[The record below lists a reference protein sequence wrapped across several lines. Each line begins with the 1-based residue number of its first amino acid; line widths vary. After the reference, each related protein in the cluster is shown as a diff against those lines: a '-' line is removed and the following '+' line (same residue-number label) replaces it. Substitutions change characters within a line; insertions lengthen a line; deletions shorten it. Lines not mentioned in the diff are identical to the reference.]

1 MKAIKKVLVIGDV
14 MLDQYY
20 WGETSRISPEAP
32 VPVVNLNNIENRL
45 GGAANVALNIAHTGA
60 NVKVFGYIGE
70 DASGNALKKILYDNK
85 IDHNFISGTNP
96 TTTKLRVMSMGQ
108 QLLRIDTE
116 AICSKNVLN
125 ELIENF
131 EKDIDNAGLVVVS
144 DYSKGVISDIK
155 EIISKAAKNSIPV
168 IVDPKSNDIENYRS
182 AFLITPN
189 LKEFKNFIGYDQ
201 NKTIYEN
208 ALLFSNTYDIDW
220 FVVTLG
226 SEGMMAVNKDGRQYS
241 LNTES
246 KDVIDVTGA
255 GDTVLAYLAH
265 GILHDHSM
273 TDSLILA
280 NKAAAIS
287 VSILGSASVKIDD
300 LTSSDRKI
308 IYNLSA
314 IDEFMKNF
322 KEKYEGKKV
331 VMTNGCFDI
340 IHPGHVDYLKKS
352 KNLGDILIV
361 AVNSDRSISSIKGSS
376 RPINSFDYRSKVLSS
391 LEAVDLVVEF
401 DEDTPEN
408 LIKNILPDVLTKGS
422 DYDISEIAGSHDV
435 ISNGG
440 EVVLIDLVKGHS
452 TSSVLSKISKSD

>member
-155 EIISKAAKNSIPV
+155 EIISKV
-168 IVDPKSNDIENYRS
+168 Y
-182 AFLITPN
+182 
-189 LKEFKNFIGYDQ
+189 
-201 NKTIYEN
+201 
-208 ALLFSNTYDIDW
+208 NT
-220 FVVTLG
+220 
-226 SEGMMAVNKDGRQYS
+226 
-241 LNTES
+241 
-246 KDVIDVTGA
+246 
-255 GDTVLAYLAH
+255 
-265 GILHDHSM
+265 
-273 TDSLILA
+273 
-280 NKAAAIS
+280 
-287 VSILGSASVKIDD
+287 
-300 LTSSDRKI
+300 
-308 IYNLSA
+308 
-314 IDEFMKNF
+314 
-322 KEKYEGKKV
+322 
-331 VMTNGCFDI
+331 
-340 IHPGHVDYLKKS
+340 
-352 KNLGDILIV
+352 
-361 AVNSDRSISSIKGSS
+361 
-376 RPINSFDYRSKVLSS
+376 
-391 LEAVDLVVEF
+391 
-401 DEDTPEN
+401 
-408 LIKNILPDVLTKGS
+408 IKNES
-422 DYDISEIAGSHDV
+422 QSHEFCNIS
-435 ISNGG
+435 
-440 EVVLIDLVKGHS
+440 
-452 TSSVLSKISKSD
+452 